1 MSFPRT
7 LGETRSLM
15 WRHRLAILCATVVIG
30 GAVTAGVAYL
40 PDRYRASALI
50 ILRPQN
56 FPETAGRLDTDRAEA
71 QIRVVHQVLLS
82 RSLLGRVVD
91 DFHLYPE
98 LRATRTSQEIIDTMR
113 KDLTIQLKGDDVFM
127 MTYQGRDPK
136 MVTAVTNHLAES
148 FVDLL
153 RTEVKTDPISYRV
166 QFLETRL
173 KELDRQLA
181 DLSLMYT
188 ANYPEVLG
196 VKRQRQEVAAELD
209 HERSRGGVLDA
220 PSIEGRAGSSVR
232 REAQILDRAIL
243 PDKPSQLDRRV
254 LALLGFVLGAGM
266 GIGWALLRGWMDHAF
281 RDPYDLEA
289 VTHIPVLGVVCRIDR
304 PGDQRYRSA
313 RVMLGLGSGAVTAGG
328 VWYVAWNFQEVARW
342 AARWWNGV
350 W

>member
-7 LGETRSLM
+7 LSETRSLM
-15 WRHRLAILCATVVIG
+15 WRHRLAILCTTLVIG
-30 GAVTAGVAYL
+30 GAVTAWVAHL
-40 PDRYRASALI
+40 PDRYSASVLI

-56 FPETAGRLDTDRAEA
+56 FPDAAVRSDIDRAEA
-71 QIRVVHQVLLS
+71 QIRVVREVLLS

-98 LRATRTSQEIIDTMR
+98 LRATRTSQEIIETMR
-113 KDLTIQLKGDDVFM
+113 KDVAIRLKGDDVFM
-127 MTYQGRDPK
+127 ITYKGRDPK

-153 RTEVKTDPISYRV
+153 RAEVKTDPISRRV

-181 DLSLMYT
+181 DLSLVYT

-196 VKRQRQEVAAELD
+196 VERQLQEVAAELD
-209 HERSRGGVLDA
+209 RERSRVGPDA
-220 PSIEGRAGSSVR
+220 PSIEGRAGSSAR

-266 GIGWALLRGWMDHAF
+266 GFGWALLRSWMDHAF
-281 RDPYDLEA
+281 RDPYDFEA
-289 VTHIPVLGVVCRIDR
+289 ATQIPVLGVVCRLGR
-304 PGDQRYRSA
+304 PAHQGSRLA

-328 VWYVAWNFQEVARW
+328 VWYVVWNFQEVTRW
-342 AARWWNGV
+342 AARWWKGV

>member
-7 LGETRSLM
+7 LSETRSLL
-15 WRHRLAILCATVVIG
+15 WRHRLAILCTTLVIG
-30 GAVTAGVAYL
+30 GAVTAWVAHL
-40 PDRYRASALI
+40 PDRYGASALI

-56 FPETAGRLDTDRAEA
+56 FPDAAVRSDIDRAEA
-71 QIRVVHQVLLS
+71 QIRVVREVLLS

-98 LRATRTSQEIIDTMR
+98 LRATRTAQEIIETMR
-113 KDLTIQLKGDDVFM
+113 KDVAIRLKGDDVFM
-127 MTYQGRDPK
+127 ITYQGRDPK
-136 MVTAVTNHLAES
+136 IVTAVTNHLAES

-153 RTEVKTDPISYRV
+153 RTEVKTDPIGYRV

-181 DLSLMYT
+181 DLSLVYT
-188 ANYPEVLG
+188 PNYPEVRG
-196 VKRQRQEVAAELD
+196 VKRQLQEVADELD
-209 HERSRGGVLDA
+209 RERSRGGMPDA
-220 PSIEGRAGSSVR
+220 PSIEGGAGSSAR

-266 GIGWALLRGWMDHAF
+266 GIGWALLRSLMDHAF
-281 RDPYDLEA
+281 RDPYDFEA
-289 VTHIPVLGVVCRIDR
+289 VTHIPVLGVVCRLDR
-304 PGDQRYRSA
+304 PAHQGSRLA

-328 VWYVAWNFQEVARW
+328 VGYVAWNFQDLARW

-350 W
+350 G

>member
-1 MSFPRT
+1 
-7 LGETRSLM
+7 
-15 WRHRLAILCATVVIG
+15 VIG
-30 GAVTAGVAYL
+30 GAVTAWVAYL

-56 FPETAGRLDTDRAEA
+56 FPEAAVRLDTDRAEA

-98 LRATRTSQEIIDTMR
+98 LRATRTSQEIIETMR
-113 KDLTIQLKGDDVFM
+113 KNLTVQLKGDDVFM
-127 MTYQGRDPK
+127 VTYQGRDPK
-136 MVTAVTNHLAES
+136 VVTAVTNHLAES

-153 RTEVKTDPISYRV
+153 RTEVKTDPISHRV
-166 QFLETRL
+166 LFLETRL

-181 DLSLMYT
+181 DLSLLYT

-196 VKRQRQEVAAELD
+196 AKRQRQEVAAELE
-209 HERSRGGVLDA
+209 HERSRGVLDA
-220 PSIEGRAGSSVR
+220 PSIEGGARSSAR

-254 LALLGFVLGAGM
+254 LAVLGFVLGAGI
-266 GIGWALLRGWMDHAF
+266 GIGWALLRSWMDHAF

-304 PGDQRYRSA
+304 PTDQRYRSA
-313 RVMLGLGSGAVTAGG
+313 RVILGLGSGAVTAGG
-328 VWYVAWNFQEVARW
+328 VWYVVWNFQEVARW
-342 AARWWNGV
+342 ATRWWSGV

>member
-15 WRHRLAILCATVVIG
+15 WRHRLAILSITVVIG
-30 GAVTAGVAYL
+30 GAVTAWVAQL

-50 ILRPQN
+50 VLRPQN
-56 FPETAGRLDTDRAEA
+56 FPEAAVRLDTDRAEA
-71 QIRVVHQVLLS
+71 QIRVVQQVLLS

-98 LRATRTSQEIIDTMR
+98 LRATRTSQEIIDRMR
-113 KDLTIQLKGDDVFM
+113 KDVRIQLKGDDVFM
-127 MTYQGRDPK
+127 ITYQGRDPK
-136 MVTAVTNHLAES
+136 MVTAVTNHLADS
-148 FVDLL
+148 FVHLL
-153 RTEVKTDPISYRV
+153 RTEVKTDPISHRV

-173 KELDRQLA
+173 KELNRQLA
-181 DLSLMYT
+181 DLSLVYT
-188 ANYPEVLG
+188 PSYPEVLG
-196 VKRQRQEVAAELD
+196 VKRQLQEVAAELD
-209 HERSRGGVLDA
+209 RERSKGGADA
-220 PSIEGRAGSSVR
+220 PSIEGNAGSSAR

-243 PDKPSQLDRRV
+243 PDKPSQLDRRAW
-254 LALLGFVLGAGM
+254 ALLGFVLGAGM
-266 GIGWALLRGWMDHAF
+266 GMAWALLRSWMDHAF
-281 RDPYDLEA
+281 RDPYDFEA
-289 VTHIPVLGVVCRIDR
+289 VTHIPVLGVVCRLDR
-304 PGDQRYRSA
+304 PVHPRYRLA